1 MATRAEKFRAD
12 TQRRAQAKTVRPTK
26 TPVRRRR
33 AAAQAERVALVER
46 ADGNTGGVPHN
57 AAVRAAPNSSYEL
70 EATRTGRPSR
80 KSTRKSPT
88 HRRVDTGP
96 RAKTMINLV
105 SPGARAGR
113 SASG

>member
-12 TQRRAQAKTVRPTK
+12 TERRAQATHKRTVK
-26 TPVRRRR
+26 SPVKRRH
-33 AAAQAERVALVER
+33 AAAQAAREALVER
-46 ADGNTGGVPHN
+46 ADGRTGAIPHN
-57 AAVRAAPNSSYEL
+57 AAARAAGNSSYEL

-88 HRRVDTGP
+88 HRRVDAGL
-96 RAKTMINLV
+96 RAKTMIRQS

-113 SASG
+113 RAK